1 MDARKGRTVE
11 IGQSRRKSRTY
22 RPTTSTYLVDLLE
35 QQPPTIC
42 SKKRA
47 KPGFTSQNSVL
58 PLTPEKNTGLEGE
71 GIYTYIYIIIYIYIM
86 Y

>member
-35 QQPPTIC
+35 QQPATIW
-42 SKKRA
+42 SKKKA

-58 PLTPEKNTGLEGE
+58 PLTPEKNTVSEGE
-71 GIYTYIYIIIYIYIM
+71 GIYIYIYVCIHIH
-86 Y
+86 